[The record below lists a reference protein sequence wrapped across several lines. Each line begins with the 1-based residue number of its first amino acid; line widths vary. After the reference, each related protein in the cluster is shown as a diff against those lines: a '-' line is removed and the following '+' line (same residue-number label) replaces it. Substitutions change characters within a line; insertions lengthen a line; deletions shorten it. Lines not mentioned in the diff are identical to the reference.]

1 MFEYKKIVVFFIIGV
16 LLIGSGIIYTILSA
30 TETNVQVESTPNI
43 KNTVKKVQQ
52 VEVNNKELNEQIKS
66 LISGY
71 LNAKLKDDISG
82 MDSYVSDLTRV
93 DENKLLTQN
102 QYIEAYN
109 NIKCTIK
116 KLKKKNTYRVYA
128 YYDIKAFD
136 VQQGLPSLSAYYVVK
151 EKDGNYKI
159 YFGKIK
165 SNVQR
170 QIENMDKSSEIIALK
185 DSVQKR
191 MNELISTDEEV
202 RTLMD
207 RLKNGE

>member
-1 MFEYKKIVVFFIIGV
+1 MFKYKKIVVFFIIGV

-82 MDSYVSDLTRV
+82 MDNYVSDLTRV

>member
-1 MFEYKKIVVFFIIGV
+1 MFKYKKIVVFFIIGV

>member
-1 MFEYKKIVVFFIIGV
+1 MFKYKKIVVFFIIGV

-170 QIENMDKSSEIIALK
+170 QIENMDRSSEIIALK

>member
-1 MFEYKKIVVFFIIGV
+1 MFKYKKIVVFFIIGV

-82 MDSYVSDLTRV
+82 MDSYVSDVTRV

-136 VQQGLPSLSAYYVVK
+136 VQQGLPSLSAYYVVM

>member
-1 MFEYKKIVVFFIIGV
+1 MFKYKKIVVFFIIGV

-82 MDSYVSDLTRV
+82 MDSYVSDVTRV

>member
-1 MFEYKKIVVFFIIGV
+1 MFKYKKIVVFFIIGV

-82 MDSYVSDLTRV
+82 MDIYVSDVTRV

>member
-1 MFEYKKIVVFFIIGV
+1 MFKYKKIVVFFIIGV

-30 TETNVQVESTPNI
+30 TETNVQVESTPNV

-82 MDSYVSDLTRV
+82 MDSYVSDVTRV

-170 QIENMDKSSEIIALK
+170 QIENMDKSSEIAALR

-202 RTLMD
+202 RTLMN

>member
-1 MFEYKKIVVFFIIGV
+1 MFKYKKIVVFFIIGV

-185 DSVQKR
+185 DAVQKR

>member
-1 MFEYKKIVVFFIIGV
+1 MFKYKKIVVFFIIGV

-30 TETNVQVESTPNI
+30 TETNVQVESTPNV

-82 MDSYVSDLTRV
+82 MDSYVSDVTRV

-202 RTLMD
+202 RTLMN

>member
-1 MFEYKKIVVFFIIGV
+1 MFKYKKIVVFFIIGV

-30 TETNVQVESTPNI
+30 TETNVQVESTPNV

-82 MDSYVSDLTRV
+82 MDSYVSDVTRV

-170 QIENMDKSSEIIALK
+170 QIENMDKSSKIVALK

-202 RTLMD
+202 RTLMN